1 MKIGIVILNY
11 LAYQVTIDTVN
22 SFLEQDASN
31 VEVQYIIVDNGST
44 NESYDKLLDIFGK
57 YENIHIYK
65 TEKNLGF
72 ANGNNFGYKKLLDHM
87 KPDYVIISNDDILL
101 PQPGIFKWID
111 ECYRKYKFSVLGPD
125 VYSLNGKFHQS
136 PVENYSRSVKKC
148 IYDYLRNCYRILK
161 LRIKQLLK
169 VEVKYEHPSW
179 NNEKFSEPSDKYTL
193 HGSFQIF
200 SGIYFEKYEL
210 PYDEATFLYM
220 EEDFLKLRCEK
231 YRLLMQYDNSYTV
244 NHLQAVST
252 NLIADTNYKKHI
264 FRFKNLNKS
273 LIKYTIKLLKK

>member
-57 YENIHIYK
+57 YENIHIYQ

-125 VYSLNGKFHQS
+125 VYSINGKFHQS
-136 PVENYSRSVKKC
+136 PIENYSRSVIRCACK
-148 IYDYLRNCYRILK
+148 YLKNCYNISK
-161 LRIKQLLK
+161 LRIKQLLRID
-169 VEVKYEHPSW
+169 VKYEHPSW
-179 NNEKFSEPSDKYTL
+179 DNDRYGEPNTKYTL

-200 SGIYFEKYEL
+200 SKDYFEKYEF
-210 PYDEATFLYM
+210 PYDKSTFLYM

-231 YRLLMQYDNSYTV
+231 YGLLMQYDNSYTV
-244 NHLQAVST
+244 NHLQAVAT
-252 NLIADTNYKKHI
+252 NMVNNNAYDKQIVRL
-264 FRFKNLNKS
+264 KNLNKS
-273 LIKYTIKLLKK
+273 LKEYIKELLK